1 MLVYNYSPT
10 PQSWEFEGLY
20 ERSARVG
27 MVHSAMMCGEHYD
40 MAGSFSDELAV
51 DAVTWSCGG
60 QETYQFRG
68 NKKLSINP
76 AGILTLAA
84 GDRYAY
90 DASNEAPFR
99 SNMISFPLWV
109 SRNHHDPKT
118 GWQERSG
125 PSSLV
130 TRFCR
135 PSRQTLALMNAI
147 AGRCAAGVN
156 NTIWYTEHM
165 VLLYS
170 GLLREQTV
178 DGVHNIPA
186 VKAATRAELARRV
199 ERSTQLILEAYRD
212 PDLSLD
218 DMAKTAC
225 VSRFHFI
232 RIFKDTLGLT
242 PMQYL
247 AATRMEAAMRLI
259 QSCRKMTI
267 SEVADTVGYIDR
279 AAFTRAFKRRY
290 KIAPSIIKEHAF

>member
-40 MAGSFSDELAV
+40 MAGSFDDTLAV

-60 QETYQFRG
+60 QETYQFG
-68 NKKLSINP
+68 HKKKLSINP

-90 DASNEAPFR
+90 DASGDAPFR
-99 SNMISFPLWV
+99 SNMICFPHWI
-109 SRNHHDPKT
+109 SHNHLDPKT
-118 GWQERSG
+118 GWQKNSRATN
-125 PSSLV
+125 LI

-135 PSRQTLALMNAI
+135 PSRHTMALMNAI
-147 AGRCAAGVN
+147 AGRCAAGAN

-165 VLLYS
+165 VLLYAM
-170 GLLREQTV
+170 LIKEQTL
-178 DGVHNIPA
+178 DGGRNIPA
-186 VKAATRAELARRV
+186 VKAATRAELARRI
-199 ERSTQLILEAYRD
+199 ERSTQLILESYRD
-212 PDLSLD
+212 PTLSLD
-218 DMAKTAC
+218 EMAKSAC

-232 RIFKDTLGLT
+232 RIFKDTKGVT

-247 AATRMEAAMRLI
+247 AATRMDAAMRLI
-259 QSCRKMTI
+259 QSCQQMSI
-267 SEVADTVGYIDR
+267 SEVADSVGYIDR
-279 AAFTRAFKRRY
+279 AAFARAFKRHY
-290 KIAPSIIKEHAF
+290 KIAPSIIREHTG

>member
-10 PQSWEFEGLY
+10 PQSWEFGGLY
-20 ERSARVG
+20 ERSARDG

-40 MAGSFSDELAV
+40 MACSFDDDLAV

-60 QETYQFRG
+60 EETYQFSS
-68 NKKLSINP
+68 NKKRSINP

-90 DASNEAPFR
+90 DASSDAPFR
-99 SNMISFPLWV
+99 SNMISFPHWV
-109 SRNHHDPKT
+109 SRNRLDSKT
-118 GWQERSG
+118 GWQLGQNGS
-125 PSSLV
+125 PLV

-147 AGRCAAGVN
+147 AGRCAAGAN

-165 VLLYS
+165 VLLYAA
-170 GLLREQTV
+170 LLQEQTLE
-178 DGVHNIPA
+178 GAQNIPA
-186 VKAATRAELARRV
+186 IKAATRAELARRV

-212 PDLSLD
+212 PNLSLD
-218 DMAKTAC
+218 DMARAAC

-232 RIFKDTLGLT
+232 RIFKDTMGVT

-247 AATRMEAAMRLI
+247 SATRMEAAMRLL
-259 QSCRKMTI
+259 QSCKNMTI
-267 SEVADTVGYIDR
+267 SEVADIVGYLDR
-279 AAFTRAFKRRY
+279 AAFARAFKRRY
-290 KIAPSIIKEHAF
+290 KISPSTIKDHVF